1 MGRIESGAVSAT
13 MSDTISSPD
22 RFTPCAVI
30 PVYNHERAIG
40 AVVAAVLAR
49 DLPCVLVDDASSPA
63 CAAVLDALVEADP
76 QRITLL
82 RHAVNRGKGGAVLT
96 GVRHAAAVGFSH
108 ALQIDADG
116 QHCTDDIP
124 RFLQHAAAAPHS
136 LIAGCPQYDDSVPT
150 VRLYARYLTHVWV
163 WINTLSLDIKD
174 SMCGFRVYPLPSLI
188 RLAQRK
194 QLGERMNF
202 DIEVLVRLYWDG
214 VAIVNLPTRV
224 AYPLDGVSHF
234 RAGLDNLLISR
245 LHATLFFGML
255 WRAPRLL
262 ARRLLPRRGAA

>member
-1 MGRIESGAVSAT
+1 MGRIESNVVPSFE
-13 MSDTISSPD
+13 

-30 PVYNHERAIG
+30 PVYNHEHAIG
-40 AVVAAVLAR
+40 AVVAAVLAH
-49 DLPCVLVDDASSPA
+49 DLPCVLVDDASSA
-63 CAAVLDALVEADP
+63 SCAAVLDALASADP

-96 GVRHAAAVGFSH
+96 GGRHAAAAGFSH

-124 RFLQHAAAAPHS
+124 RFLQQAAAAPDS
-136 LIAGCPQYDDSVPT
+136 LIAGCPQYDDSVPAL
-150 VRLYARYLTHVWV
+150 RFYARYLTHVWV